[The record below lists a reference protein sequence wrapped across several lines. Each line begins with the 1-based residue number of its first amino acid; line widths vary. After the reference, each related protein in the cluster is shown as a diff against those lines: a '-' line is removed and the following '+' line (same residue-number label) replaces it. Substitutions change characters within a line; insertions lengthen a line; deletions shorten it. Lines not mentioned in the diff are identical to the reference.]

1 MAAQPIDHIDGEG
14 RGIYFVG
21 NPSGGEPRYLAEMTY
36 EWRDGV
42 MAILHT
48 GVREA
53 LQGQGVAGQ
62 LLARAV
68 ADARAA
74 GVKILPLCSYVRG
87 KFDKDPD
94 TYADVDARA

>member
-1 MAAQPIDHIDGEG
+1 VSAPIIEHSEG
-14 RGIYFVG
+14 VYFVA
-21 NPSGGEPRYLAEMTY
+21 NPDQPSRYLAEMTY

-53 LQGQGVAGQ
+53 LRGQGVAGH

-68 ADARAA
+68 ADARHQ
-74 GVKILPLCSYVRG
+74 GVKILPLCEYVRG
-87 KFDKDPD
+87 RFDAHPERYSDL
-94 TYADVDARA
+94 RA